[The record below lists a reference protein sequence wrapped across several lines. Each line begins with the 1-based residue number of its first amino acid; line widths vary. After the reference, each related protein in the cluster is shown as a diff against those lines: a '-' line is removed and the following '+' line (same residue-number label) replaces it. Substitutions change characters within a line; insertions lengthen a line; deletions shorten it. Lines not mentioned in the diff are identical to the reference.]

1 MEEQE
6 EPEQGFP
13 VSASLLL
20 PGCKGSMLLMAPA
33 LWLPMPRLHLA
44 VPTQALAQRCCLLR
58 LCH

>member
-20 PGCKGSMLLMAPA
+20 PGCKGSTLPMAPA
-33 LWLPMPRLHLA
+33 LWIPMPRLHLA
-44 VPTQALAQRCCLLR
+44 VPTQALAQ
-58 LCH
+58 